1 MNGRVGQGRPRS
13 SGSADY
19 GTRLLWSAGAAAVAL
34 AAAAFVLWIRDGA
47 GILFDMVLAL
57 CL

>member
-1 MNGRVGQGRPRS
+1 MTDRVGQGRPRS

-19 GTRLLWSAGAAAVAL
+19 GTRLLWGAGIAAVAL
-34 AAAAFVLWIRDGA
+34 AGAAFVLWVRNGA
-47 GILFDMVLAL
+47 AILFDMVLAL

>member
-1 MNGRVGQGRPRS
+1 MIGRVGQGRPRP

-19 GTRLLWSAGAAAVAL
+19 GTRLLWGAGAAAVAL

-47 GILFDMVLAL
+47 AILFDMVLAL